1 MIQPGHRPLLLSFD
15 RSLTFLTYLLQD
27 KHFEYLPD
35 FKREVITAT
44 NQQGERIFDFRLP
57 LPLPG
62 MQQEE
67 QLDTYAA
74 RVGRPDV
81 PPDYII
87 ILIQAGHSALAYCE
101 AGKMLY
107 HKVIRKYM
115 VRKKQGKAQIAHL
128 KSKGK
133 SRAGSRVRLAQTVEF
148 FEEINSKLQ
157 AWDVT
162 ETADRILY
170 SCPVRMW
177 PLLFES
183 KLPAPFDQRDNK
195 LRKIPMDV
203 GIPNLEELEEVNRF
217 ALSGAVTVYKPFDLA
232 FFN

>member
-1 MIQPGHRPLLLSFD
+1 MLQPGHRPLRLSFD
-15 RSLTFLTYLLQD
+15 QSLDFLEFLKNDTQFRYEPDAKRGVLVAYD
-27 KHFEYLPD
+27 KQQERVFE
-35 FKREVITAT
+35 
-44 NQQGERIFDFRLP
+44 FRLP
-57 LPLPG
+57 LPLPDFN
-62 MQQEE
+62 EE
-67 QLDTYAA
+67 ESLHRYLERTS
-74 RVGRPDV
+74 RPDV

-148 FEEINSKLQ
+148 FEEINSKLHN
-157 AWDVT
+157 WDVT
-162 ETADRILY
+162 ESADRILY

-183 KLPAPFDQRDNK
+183 KVPAPFDQRDNK

-217 ALSGAVTVYKPFDLA
+217 ALSGAVTVYKPFELA